1 MKVINRTIQELT
13 AELEQLKQRYSDLE
27 ISDLSIREN
36 LTCIIKDIEPDE
48 ILITNLE
55 INKKRVLTWY
65 EIFYEIG
72 KLKNS

>member
-1 MKVINRTIQELT
+1 MKVINRTIPELI

-36 LTCIIKDIEPDE
+36 LTCIIKGVDPDE